1 MHGVQLP
8 VLVHKE
14 DAWNC
19 RWALVQN
26 GENSLICG
34 LTSLLRRL
42 WHVNVRP
49 RYQRWKVD
57 NANTNKKVS
66 TNKTF
71 HSYWCGVSPL
81 LSSVSLVIRRF
92 LLLLPTPPL
101 LRLKYEEAMDRIRA
115 QKWMIKIWMLRMQ
128 TNTKKKSPVLQQLR
142 PPVPMMPHL
151 GSTSWREEGVWLIQS
166 LVRFD
171 SKSKKN
177 SLSLTYLPSL
187 LIATQSYLSVQIEQV
202 RFD

>member
-1 MHGVQLP
+1 MREIADELWFKTERTLSYVDLLP
-8 VLVHKE
+8 SSGDYDMWMWGPDINIGK
-14 DAWNC
+14 
-19 RWALVQN
+19 
-26 GENSLICG
+26 LI
-34 LTSLLRRL
+34 
-42 WHVNVRP
+42 
-49 RYQRWKVD
+49 

-101 LRLKYEEAMDRIRA
+101 LRLKYEEAMDRTHA

-142 PPVPMMPHL
+142 PPVPVMPHL
-151 GSTSWREEGVWLIQS
+151 GSTGWREEGVWLIQS

-171 SKSKKN
+171 SKSQKT
-177 SLSLTYLPSL
+177 LSHWLTFL
-187 LIATQSYLSVQIEQV
+187 LCWLRRSRTWVCE
-202 RFD
+202 